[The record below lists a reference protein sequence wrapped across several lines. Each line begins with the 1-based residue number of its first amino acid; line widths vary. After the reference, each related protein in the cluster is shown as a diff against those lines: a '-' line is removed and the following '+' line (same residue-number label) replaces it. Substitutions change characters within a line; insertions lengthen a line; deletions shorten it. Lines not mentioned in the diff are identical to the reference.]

1 MIKTELFLH
10 DKLQNLKGMNIMSN
24 FVIYKGVKISEE
36 QYKRIKNMRQLSDDE
51 IDLSDIP
58 EITHEEFVRMKENRR
73 RRKNLKVA
81 S

>member
-36 QYKRIKNMRQLSDDE
+36 QYNRIKNMRQLSDDE

-58 EITHEEFVRMKENRR
+58 EITHEEFVRMKANRR
-73 RRKNLKVA
+73 RRKKMQQA